1 MPKIPRTSLY
11 AGFTMVELILVMSII
26 AILATAF
33 TLNYTG
39 SQKRARDTERRNDL
53 KQYQIAL
60 EKYANSNSG
69 FYPLRDP
76 AVLPS
81 SLCVSPLNVLNCTK
95 DPKIGETT
103 CSGGAECKY
112 QYLSICPS
120 CSAGS
125 DATQY
130 ALWAT
135 LENPHDSSKS
145 IYVVCSSGVSG
156 ESGSAPTTATICPL

>member
-69 FYPLRDP
+69 FYPLRDTTP
-76 AVLPS
+76 VFPS
-81 SLCVSPLNVLNCTK
+81 TLCVAPLNVLNCTS
-95 DPKIGETT
+95 DPKLGLSQ
-103 CSGGAECKY
+103 CSGGMCQY
-112 QYLSICPS
+112 QYLSNT
-120 CSAGS
+120 AGTN
-125 DATQY
+125 ATQY
-130 ALWAT
+130 VMWAR
-135 LENPHDSSKS
+135 LENPHDSSKP
-145 IYVVCSSGVSG
+145 IFEVCSNGVSRETG
-156 ESGSAPTTATICPL
+156 TTPSSGNLCPS